1 MTIEKNISGAE
12 LIVKLNGRLDTTT
25 APVLNDDLMN
35 SISGINKLVLDF
47 SQLEY
52 VSSAGLRVLLAAH
65 KEMEKNGKMIIKNIN
80 DTVEE
85 IFDIT
90 GFNEILNIE

>member
-25 APVLNDDLMN
+25 APILNDDLMN